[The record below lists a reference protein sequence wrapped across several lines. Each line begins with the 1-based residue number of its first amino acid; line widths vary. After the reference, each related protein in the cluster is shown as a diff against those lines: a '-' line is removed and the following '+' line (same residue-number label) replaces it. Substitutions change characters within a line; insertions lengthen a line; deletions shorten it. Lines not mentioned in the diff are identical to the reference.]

1 MITEINDLI
10 TNNLRPCQLESIGTI
25 QRYLESMSEKSCLIS
40 LPTGAG
46 KSGVICTVG
55 HFSTFDKILVVTHRR
70 AVCDQLYKQLK
81 GKFFQKILQ
90 EDVDYK
96 QFLIKKIFN
105 HINNTDNNGIYCTT
119 FQKITSLSEQE
130 LTALE
135 NTFSLILI
143 DEGHAEPSPK
153 WGTAIRELNARKVI
167 ITATPYRNDLF
178 SFDIDAKHSYI
189 YTYKQAVKDKV
200 IVAPIFETITLS
212 KALENMEL
220 DTDFS
225 IIYEKI
231 NKIKESQP
239 DAVCIIKCK
248 EFHDI
253 EIFFSKFKELYRTAA
268 IHDQFKDKEI
278 EDVYREVPANLAE
291 LNYEVLIHQRK
302 LDEGIDLPEAKILIL
317 TYPVGSGKEL
327 VQTIGRVVRI
337 YQNYQPTVFEIS
349 TQSNNNLW
357 GNYQEFDEYIS
368 NPESAERF
376 LNTLDTALLVEN
388 YLDVFPE
395 HSYFDSCYRKKF
407 NFKEFNPINSLEIP
421 LASVCFYNKLADFSL
436 NDCIDKLYWEFQRE
450 GALTKYDIESGVITS
465 VCFNNSKFLKDS
477 LFFEPSLEIM
487 IIREIGDIISIFDS
501 KGRKFNNRDDLKI
514 GRVIDLDKL
523 FSVVAKTEQTRTK
536 QANTRAL
543 QFSESRPE
551 SISLKGPD
559 LEATNHSQTNSM
571 YAVTT
576 AVVSNINENDKIDSS
591 FYLGVGS
598 GRICDQKKNNFTYKD
613 FIEWLEQI
621 NIAFDKNGLVKS
633 RFLNS
638 FAQTIDEAPEEEP
651 IACILDFSDILG
663 ILEITYNG
671 FKQQIDNTFI
681 YKKYSK
687 GISFFNFYYLTTN
700 KYTVYL
706 PTYNLK
712 SLITFSFDDKKE
724 LVAHC
729 YEEISFFIDGCEVNI
744 NELFNRKSVKLLY
757 KDGTNFINGLF
768 YKHKLP
774 MEKGELNHSILNG
787 VIPLDCLLNVNL
799 TEKDEDNLSIE
810 TFGNNSIFYLID
822 QMSNVQNPSVSLN
835 NLGQFFEYLP
845 NIDLMLCTDMGT
857 EPADFILSSK
867 DKVVFVHVKCGK
879 SPKSPESSAGAIYE
893 VGSQALKNLHYL
905 LNNSPSRYANITN
918 IKGAWPRPNGNSKG
932 ICLNNRIRL
941 FNKKFDMHHSLE
953 DVIEVIDDRRKNP
966 LVSKEIWLVMG
977 NSFSYKHFK
986 DQLSSP
992 SMACAETVQAYQLLD
1007 TWYSQTSNQNV
1018 EMKIFVSP

>member
-1 MITEINDLI
+1 
-10 TNNLRPCQLESIGTI
+10 
-25 QRYLESMSEKSCLIS
+25 
-40 LPTGAG
+40 
-46 KSGVICTVG
+46 
-55 HFSTFDKILVVTHRR
+55 
-70 AVCDQLYKQLK
+70 
-81 GKFFQKILQ
+81 
-90 EDVDYK
+90 
-96 QFLIKKIFN
+96 
-105 HINNTDNNGIYCTT
+105 
-119 FQKITSLSEQE
+119 
-130 LTALE
+130 
-135 NTFSLILI
+135 
-143 DEGHAEPSPK
+143 
-153 WGTAIRELNARKVI
+153 
-167 ITATPYRNDLF
+167 
-178 SFDIDAKHSYI
+178 
-189 YTYKQAVKDKV
+189 KV

-278 EDVYREVPANLAE
+278 EDVYREIPANLAE

-598 GRICDQKKNNFTYKD
+598 GRICDQKKNNF
-613 FIEWLEQI
+613 
-621 NIAFDKNGLVKS
+621 
-633 RFLNS
+633 
-638 FAQTIDEAPEEEP
+638 
-651 IACILDFSDILG
+651 
-663 ILEITYNG
+663 
-671 FKQQIDNTFI
+671 
-681 YKKYSK
+681 
-687 GISFFNFYYLTTN
+687 
-700 KYTVYL
+700 
-706 PTYNLK
+706 
-712 SLITFSFDDKKE
+712 
-724 LVAHC
+724 
-729 YEEISFFIDGCEVNI
+729 
-744 NELFNRKSVKLLY
+744 
-757 KDGTNFINGLF
+757 
-768 YKHKLP
+768 
-774 MEKGELNHSILNG
+774 
-787 VIPLDCLLNVNL
+787 
-799 TEKDEDNLSIE
+799 
-810 TFGNNSIFYLID
+810 
-822 QMSNVQNPSVSLN
+822 
-835 NLGQFFEYLP
+835 
-845 NIDLMLCTDMGT
+845 
-857 EPADFILSSK
+857 
-867 DKVVFVHVKCGK
+867 
-879 SPKSPESSAGAIYE
+879 
-893 VGSQALKNLHYL
+893 
-905 LNNSPSRYANITN
+905 
-918 IKGAWPRPNGNSKG
+918 
-932 ICLNNRIRL
+932 
-941 FNKKFDMHHSLE
+941 
-953 DVIEVIDDRRKNP
+953 
-966 LVSKEIWLVMG
+966 
-977 NSFSYKHFK
+977 
-986 DQLSSP
+986 
-992 SMACAETVQAYQLLD
+992 
-1007 TWYSQTSNQNV
+1007 
-1018 EMKIFVSP
+1018 